1 MVSDYEPN
9 THPPHQNPIYRW
21 EAEADSQQVNHQKS
35 HIWPVTEPSYD
46 SGLSALV
53 SSFQS

>member
-9 THPPHQNPIYRW
+9 THPPHQYPIYRW
-21 EAEADSQQVNHQKS
+21 EAEAESQQVNHQKS